1 LLSRCLCAEF
11 VNAIMADLIERLG
24 VKLPIWNAGMGGGL
38 AGPALV
44 AAVSDAGGFGV
55 LGAGALPG
63 DLVTS
68 LIGSTRELVSRPFG
82 ANIILP
88 MSDGSDIEACFEA
101 RVAVLILFWGDAQP
115 FVGDAHKRDMFVVS
129 QVGSAEE
136 AVAAADAGVDAV
148 IVQGTEA
155 GGHVK
160 ALESLE
166 VTLPQTVSAL
176 GPVPVIAAG
185 GIATGADIAEALE
198 LGARAV
204 SLGTRFVAS
213 DEGFA
218 LADYKDRIVK
228 AAAGDTVMTKL
239 FDLGWPDANHRVIR
253 NDTYENWERAGKPA
267 SGDRPGENDAIGSV
281 GLGDQRTPLP
291 RYTVIP
297 PIEGFEGDLE
307 AVPLYAGES
316 VERVDRV
323 MPAREIVQQ
332 LMAELRTATR

>member
-1 LLSRCLCAEF
+1 M
-11 VNAIMADLIERLG
+11 IDMIERLG
-24 VKLPIWNAGMGGGL
+24 IKLPIWSAGMGGGV

-55 LGAGALPG
+55 LGAGAVPG

-68 LIGSTRELVSRPFG
+68 LIAGTRELVPRPFG
-82 ANIILP
+82 ANIIMP

-101 RVAVLILFWGDAQP
+101 RVPVLVLFWGDPQP
-115 FVGDAHKRDMFVVS
+115 FVSDAHKRDMFVVS

-160 ALESLE
+160 ALESLK

-185 GIATGADIAEALE
+185 GIATGADIAGALE

-204 SLGTRFVAS
+204 SMGTRFVAS
-213 DEGFA
+213 EEGFA
-218 LADYKDRIVK
+218 LGAYKDRIVK
-228 AAAGDTVMTKL
+228 AAAADTVLTKL

-253 NDTYENWERAGKPA
+253 NKTYDEWEKAGEPTP
-267 SGDRPGENDAIGSV
+267 GDRPGENDAIGTV
-281 GLGDQRTPLP
+281 VLGEQKIPLP

-297 PIEGFEGDLE
+297 PMEGFEGDLD

-316 VERVDRV
+316 VERIDRILPV
-323 MPAREIVQQ
+323 AEIVQQ
-332 LMAELRTATR
+332 LVDEFRSTTR